1 MKYNARVFVARAQC
15 SQIGLDPSSAFLFL
29 SLDSEI
35 WISYFW
41 VMLYALEGD

>member
-1 MKYNARVFVARAQC
+1 MKYNDRVFVSGAKC

-29 SLDSEI
+29 SSDSKI

-41 VMLYALEGD
+41 VIKYALEGD